1 MDYYKKYLK
10 YKSKY
15 LELKQK
21 GGFGPKCKNDE
32 IKKKIG
38 FMRHECEKC
47 GENKIKRGNE
57 CVDCGENQI
66 KQGNECVEC
75 GENQIKRGNEC
86 VDCGENQIKQ
96 GNECVECG
104 SNSIKDGNKCVE
116 CKDSEYYNTEKQI
129 CEDKLNFKNT
139 GIRIGNA
146 INKKNISDEN
156 DKNEVKEYI
165 KNNKCKDNNELIY
178 NKFKEKYECMDETS
192 KNKYLTNFC
201 KKPEE
206 PVFNNVIND
215 YFCDDPA
222 NANFYKL
229 F

>member
-21 GGFGPKCKNDE
+21 GGFGPKCKDDE

-57 CVDCGENQI
+57 CVECGENKI
-66 KQGNECVEC
+66 KRGNECVDC
-75 GENQIKRGNEC
+75 KENQIKRGNEC
-86 VDCGENQIKQ
+86 VDCGENKIKR
-96 GNECVECG
+96 GNECVDCE
-104 SNSIKDGNKCVE
+104 
-116 CKDSEYYNTEKQI
+116 DSEYYNTQNQI
-129 CEDKLNFKNT
+129 CQNKLNFENT
-139 GIRIGNA
+139 GGIRIDNA
-146 INKKNISDEN
+146 MNKKYISDPN
-156 DKNEVKEYI
+156 DKNEVIKYI
-165 KNNKCKDNNELIY
+165 NENKCKDNNELIY

-201 KKPEE
+201 KKPKE

-215 YFCDDPA
+215 YFCDDPN
-222 NANFYKL
+222 NANFYTL